1 MSRTGVDAEFDEAA
15 NRPHV
20 TFLLL
25 LELYLD
31 AGTQYLVS
39 TPHDVEWDGHNYV
52 AAQGIGTIEPT
63 TETATE
69 ARGLTFTLSA
79 AASANLAG
87 AFEEVQGRK
96 VILRLGIVD
105 QTVNPPTLRVDPN
118 VWTGTLDVTTIDD
131 NPANPV
137 IRVTAE
143 HSMLAW
149 QQPPGQLFS
158 HQDQQAIDPT
168 DMFFEHAA
176 AMTEATLVWPDK
188 TFFRQ

>member
-1 MSRTGVDAEFDEAA
+1 MSRSGLSTEFLAA
-15 NRPHV
+15 IDQPHV

-31 AGTQYLVS
+31 GGTQYLAS
-39 TPHDVEWDGHNYV
+39 TPHDVDWDGQTYV

-63 TETATE
+63 VETDTE

-79 AASANLAG
+79 VGSANLAG
-87 AFEEVQGRK
+87 AFEEIQGRK

-105 QTVNPPTLRVDPN
+105 HSTDPPVLRVDPN
-118 VWTGTLDVTTIDD
+118 VWSGALDVTTVDD
-131 NPANPV
+131 TPGAPV

-158 HQDQQAIDPT
+158 HQDQQDIDAT
-168 DMFFEHAA
+168 DLFFEHAA
-176 AMTEATLVWPDK
+176 ALSEATIVWPDK
-188 TFFRQ
+188 SFFRQ